1 MKFSDILRLALRNLR
16 EARLRAGLTT
26 MGVVVGVAVIVT
38 MVSFGLGLQRNAVQ
52 RFKDLDLFNEI
63 TVSGQSLDS
72 IVAAALD
79 RRASGDNANANGS
92 NANASNANAG
102 GDQAR
107 RDGGRGRGG
116 EDERSVAG
124 RLANR
129 GQSAATRTLD
139 DASVAEIAKLPGV
152 ASVEPSVSLFIYV
165 RANGRVQTHSVGGA
179 LVPNQASR
187 FKTYSAGRMIAS
199 ADADEAV
206 VDENFLKDFGFDKP
220 EDAIGKTIELLAPR
234 GARADASN
242 TSSTPESNTQSNS
255 NAQLNSASEGAS
267 NQENSEKR
275 DGGAGAKKGS
285 DDAGEGGMSFFG
297 LPIGGGGSE
306 GGDAPGENVASKAFK
321 IVGVLKPEVEG
332 QGSGSRNQF
341 RGLMPVASI
350 YVPLASARDWSRKYR
365 SSISQVAF
373 ELARASGA
381 IKQGEAEGYPLA
393 VVRVTDPDILT
404 DVQKTIKESG
414 FSTFSIADQLKE
426 LQTVFLIINSSLGL
440 LGGISLLV
448 ASFGIANTM
457 IMSILERTREI
468 GIMKAIGAEDREIKL
483 IFFVEAALIGLA
495 GGVIGSLAAWGIDAL
510 SNRIAYHYLL
520 KPRGVSFVS
529 FFSLP
534 PYLWLGAIAFAVC
547 VAILAALY
555 PAARAARIDPVKA
568 LRHD

>member
-1 MKFSDILRLALRNLR
+1 MKFSDILRLAFRNLR
-16 EARLRAGLTT
+16 EARLRASLTT

-38 MVSFGLGLQRNAVQ
+38 MISFGLGLQRNAVQ

-63 TVSGQSLDS
+63 TVSGRSLDS
-72 IVAAALD
+72 IVAAALN
-79 RRASGDNANANGS
+79 RRQGAGGDNANARDSEGERR
-92 NANASNANAG
+92 G
-102 GDQAR
+102 GDEGGR
-107 RDGGRGRGG
+107 RDGEGGPRGNRGRG
-116 EDERSVAG
+116 D
-124 RLANR
+124 
-129 GQSAATRTLD
+129 ATRSLD
-139 DASVAEIAKLPGV
+139 DAAVAEIAKLPGV
-152 ASVEPSVSLFIYV
+152 AAVEPNVSLFVYV
-165 RANGRVQTHSVGGA
+165 RANGRVETHSVGGA

-187 FKTYSAGRMIAS
+187 FRNYAAGRMIAG

-220 EDAIGKTIELLAPR
+220 EDAIGKSVELLAPR
-234 GARADASN
+234 GARVDSSNGSNDAQSGADSHNAN
-242 TSSTPESNTQSNS
+242 ES
-255 NAQLNSASEGAS
+255 NAQQSSPDTSANESDDS
-267 NQENSEKR
+267 RKN
-275 DGGAGAKKGS
+275 DGGGRAKQGNGDA
-285 DDAGEGGMSFFG
+285 DDGGMSFFG
-297 LPIGGGGSE
+297 LPIGGGSGES
-306 GGDAPGENVASKAFK
+306 DAPGEQVAARSFR

-332 QGSGSRNQF
+332 AGSRNQF

-350 YVPLASARDWSRKYR
+350 YVPLAAARDWSRKYR
-365 SSISQVAF
+365 SSINQVAF

-381 IKQGEAEGYPLA
+381 IKEGEAEGYPMA

-404 DVQKTIKESG
+404 DVQKSINERG

-495 GGVIGSLAAWGIDAL
+495 GGVIGSLAAWGIDAV
-510 SNRIAYHYLL
+510 SNRIAYHYFL
-520 KPRGVSFVS
+520 KPRGISFVS

-555 PAARAARIDPVKA
+555 PAARAARIDPVRA